1 MMISSTRLMNSGLK
15 VRFTSPITISLT
27 PCAVSLGSPEAKPMR
42 PFFSMKRAPMLE
54 VMMMIVF
61 LKSMVLPR
69 PSVRWPS
76 SNTCSSTLKTS
87 GWAFSISSRSTTE

>member
-1 MMISSTRLMNSGLK
+1 
-15 VRFTSPITISLT
+15 
-27 PCAVSLGSPEAKPMR
+27 MR

-61 LKSMVLPR
+61 LKSMVLPS

-76 SNTCSSTLKTS
+76 SKTWSRTLKTS
-87 GWAFSISSRSTTE
+87 GWAFSISSRRTTE